1 MNMTNSDCQTARRR
15 LGSESN
21 SDRGQKAHGRNP
33 SAEENPV
40 SRTICDQEGRDRRTA
55 PSRARARKA
64 AKKVQDLDE
73 TAKQFGL
80 GAVDSDRIAA
90 MSTEELLATLKEFVA
105 AEAFYLSRSKD
116 SESVREDQPT
126 ERGFKL
132 VFRRWPPGTDID
144 TIVRDLVAEGRNVIQ
159 RGQLTIINAPSASG
173 ALQ

>member
-1 MNMTNSDCQTARRR
+1 M
-15 LGSESN
+15 
-21 SDRGQKAHGRNP
+21 
-33 SAEENPV
+33 
-40 SRTICDQEGRDRRTA
+40 SRTICDQEGRGRRTA

-144 TIVRDLVAEGRNVIQ
+144 TMVRDLVAEGRNVIQ

-173 ALQ
+173 ALQRQPQRAGSVGSADSCAMDEERPIRAPWY